1 VPKLRLHDLRHT
13 AGSLAVI
20 EGTPMKVVQGFLGHS
35 DYRLTANTYSHI
47 PDVAQRDLA
56 ARIDAAFNA

>member
-1 VPKLRLHDLRHT
+1 
-13 AGSLAVI
+13 
-20 EGTPMKVVQGFLGHS
+20 MKVVQGFLGHS

-56 ARIDAAFNA
+56 ARIDSALNA